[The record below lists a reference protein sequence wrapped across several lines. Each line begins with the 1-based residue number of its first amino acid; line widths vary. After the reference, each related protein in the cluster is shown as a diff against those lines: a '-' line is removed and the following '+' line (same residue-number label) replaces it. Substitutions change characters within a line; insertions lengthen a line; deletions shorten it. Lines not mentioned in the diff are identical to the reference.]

1 MIRVLASLAAIA
13 LLMAGCRSQPPAPA
27 VDRSTSSAARAAAPS
42 LGGPGYYTV
51 RKGDT
56 LYRIAL
62 EHGQDYRDVVAWNN
76 ITNAD
81 VIKEGQVLRVAA
93 PGATPVTAG
102 EAVVAEPVVTTP
114 MVESRALDAPGK
126 VVTAAPSPA
135 AAATPPPVAGD
146 GVKREPRGG
155 KEPYSEEAYTRL
167 SRAGETVPKPQVVA
181 VDAKPEPK
189 TEVQPA
195 ARPEA
200 KPEPKPE
207 PAAAGPDDVAWQWP
221 SSGKVISSFSDS
233 GNKGIDFAGKAGDS
247 VVAAADG
254 KVVYVGTGI
263 RGFGQLLIVKHNATF
278 LSAYAHNR
286 KILVA
291 EGQQVTRGQKVAEMG
306 NTDSE
311 SVKLH
316 FEIRKQGKPTD
327 PVAFLPKR

>member
-1 MIRVLASLAAIA
+1 MIRVLAPLAIA
-13 LLMAGCRSQPPAPA
+13 LVMAGCKSQPPAPA
-27 VDRSTSSAARAAAPS
+27 VDRSTSSVARPTAPS
-42 LGGPGYYTV
+42 VGGPGYYTV

-62 EHGQDYRDVVAWNN
+62 EHGQDYKDVVAWNN
-76 ITNAD
+76 ITNPNA
-81 VIKEGQVLRVAA
+81 IKEGQVLRVAP

-102 EAVVAEPVVTTP
+102 EAVVAQPVVTTP
-114 MVESRALDAPGK
+114 VVESRPLEAPGK
-126 VVTAAPSPA
+126 VASTPS
-135 AAATPPPVAGD
+135 PVAGD
-146 GVKREPRGG
+146 GLKREPRGG
-155 KEPYSEEAYTRL
+155 KEPYSDEAYARL
-167 SRAGETVPKPQVVA
+167 NRPGETVAKPPVVA
-181 VDAKPEPK
+181 VDPKPEPK
-189 TEVQPA
+189 PEVQ
-195 ARPEA
+195 PEA

-207 PAAAGPDDVAWQWP
+207 PRPEPVAAGPDEVAWQWP

-233 GNKGIDFAGKAGDS
+233 GNKGIDFGGKAGDP

-311 SVKLH
+311 TVKLH